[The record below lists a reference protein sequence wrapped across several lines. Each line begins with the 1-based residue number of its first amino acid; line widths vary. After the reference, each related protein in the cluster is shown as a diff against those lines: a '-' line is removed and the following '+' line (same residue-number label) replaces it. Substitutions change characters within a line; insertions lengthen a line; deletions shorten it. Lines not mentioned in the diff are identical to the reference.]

1 METLEKYF
9 GQFRKNI
16 VGINSTYQSPYG
28 MNDQRKLRPKSI
40 KETFQKNQDGSAS
53 PFTPTMTDSELLYIM
68 DAIEQIVN
76 HAKEWGKDYTYSPR
90 TNEFYHTHLP
100 DQREKILN
108 DWFKL

>member
-1 METLEKYF
+1 
-9 GQFRKNI
+9 
-16 VGINSTYQSPYG
+16 
-28 MNDQRKLRPKSI
+28 
-40 KETFQKNQDGSAS
+40 
-53 PFTPTMTDSELLYIM
+53 MTDSELLYIM